1 MEAREKLPDTDPNT
15 LLAAKQHER
24 LRTRNPR
31 DPAFYSS
38 CMMFTKDVTW
48 KALPGAIAQDNLTAD
63 VGWFTHVFMKSVLK
77 TDRPWLLKDAWQV
90 STPLELH
97 I

>member
-1 MEAREKLPDTDPNT
+1 MCYGVEAREKLPDTDPNT

-48 KALPGAIAQDNLTAD
+48 MPLPGAIAQENLTAD
-63 VGWFTHVFMKSVLK
+63 VGLAHDEIGFDPVRLE
-77 TDRPWLLKDAWQV
+77 RRQQV
-90 STPLELH
+90 SNR
-97 I
+97 